1 MYAFSTVCTYTS
13 SYITVQSILSCVGK
27 LIKDMG
33 QLTLLSSVCD
43 TGLTIARSGIHAVT
57 WNKGVFLSLNLASGK
72 YLQTYGT

>member
-33 QLTLLSSVCD
+33 RLTLLSTVCV
-43 TGLTIARSGIHAVT
+43 TGLTRAKSGVHAVT
-57 WNKGVFLSLNLASGK
+57 
-72 YLQTYGT
+72 